1 MTTIKEVAQE
11 TGLSVGTVSRV
22 LNDRGYISEETC
34 SKVYAAMEKLNY
46 QPNELARSL
55 SKQSSTTIGVIVP
68 HIRNQYFAELV
79 GFLEE
84 AAYKKQHRIML
95 FLSNE
100 KEEKEDEY
108 LAECRKNRVAGII
121 LCSGRLEANKFSM
134 PGTPVVT
141 IERDIEDGTAC
152 VECDNRQGG
161 RLAAEHLIAQGCKS
175 LVHLSGV
182 LGTAMPADQ
191 RADGFIAA
199 CEAHNIQHW
208 EMPTTVEEYEKLDY
222 FGLFERMYAAHPNAD
237 GVFAS
242 SDTIAA
248 QLLQFC
254 AAHSIS
260 VPQKLKVVGFDDVPL
275 AALTVPTITTIH
287 QPIKE
292 MAEIAIEAIVNANSN
307 QMTLRRVCL
316 PVSLIKRQST

>member
-1 MTTIKEVAQE
+1 MTTIKEVALE

-22 LNDRGYISEETC
+22 LNDRGYISEQTRA
-34 SKVYAAMEKLNY
+34 KVYEAMEKLNY

-55 SKQSSTTIGVIVP
+55 SKQTSTTIGVIVP
-68 HIRNQYFAELV
+68 HIRNPYFAELV

-108 LAECRKNRVAGII
+108 LAECRKTRVAGII
-121 LCSGRLEANKFSM
+121 LCSGRLEANKFSFQ
-134 PGTPVVT
+134 GAPVVT

-161 RLAAEHLIAQGCKS
+161 RLAAEHLISQGCKK

-191 RADGFIAA
+191 RADGFITA
-199 CEAHNIQHW
+199 CEAHNIQHQ
-208 EMPTTVEEYEKLDY
+208 EIPTTGEEYERLNY
-222 FGLFERMYAAHPNAD
+222 FGLFERMYSAYPDTD

-254 AAHSIS
+254 AAHNIS
-260 VPQKLKVVGFDDVPL
+260 VPQQLKIVGFDDVPL
-275 AALTVPTITTIH
+275 AKLTVPTITTIH

-292 MAEIAIEAIVNANSN
+292 MADIAIDSIVTANSN
-307 QMTLRRVCL
+307 QRTLRRVCL
-316 PVSLIKRQST
+316 PVTLVKRQST